1 MSAVSFADLYAG
13 KIVAALDR
21 QQPRDL
27 FDVRGLLEH
36 EGIDAQIRKA
46 FLVHLLSHNRAMFEV
61 LDPRRNDI
69 AVEFDRG
76 LVGMTEAPIALRDL
90 EATREALIGRVVGDM
105 PEDHRRFL
113 ISFEAGTPDW
123 ELLDVPHA
131 KTLPAVQ
138 WKMRNLEKVGDAR
151 RNELVARLKA
161 AIPVTGNSR
170 PQERKGGGFD
180 LS

>member
-1 MSAVSFADLYAG
+1 MSVVSFADLYAG

-46 FLVHLLSHNRAMFEV
+46 FLVYLLSHNRAMFEV

-76 LVGMTEAPIALRDL
+76 LLGMTEAPIALRDL
-90 EATREALIGRVVGDM
+90 EATREALIGRIVGDM

-138 WKMRNLEKVGDAR
+138 WNMRNLEKVGDAR

-170 PQERKGGGFD
+170 PRERKGGGFD